1 MNELHP
7 DQKALI
13 KRWWQ
18 YATEDL
24 QAAEALLQNPVF
36 VARHVCTFAQQS
48 AEKALKTALIV
59 EQIDFPK
66 SHDLDILSSLLPDT
80 WTVITAFPQ
89 LRELTNWAVEAR
101 YPVHGDD
108 PTADEARSAAQLAQ
122 GIWQAVYQDLLKR
135 LGEL

>member
-1 MNELHP
+1 MNELPP

-24 QAAEALLQNPVF
+24 QAAEALLQNSVF
-36 VARHVCTFAQQS
+36 VARHVCNFAQQS

-80 WTVITAFPQ
+80 WAVKTAFPQ

-108 PTADEARSAAQLAQ
+108 PTEDEARSAAYLAQ